1 MPPPVQVTPEERQK
15 REFFNIYEKVARAR
29 QAAFLATFKDINE
42 KKKEALAK
50 EGKLKKC
57 CRFLGKI
64 IMGLIFLAIVFSFA
78 RPKIYK
84 YMGWE
89 LNTNSTIPETGQQSN
104 YPPPP
109 SSRRLTPEDI

>member
-1 MPPPVQVTPEERQK
+1 
-15 REFFNIYEKVARAR
+15 
-29 QAAFLATFKDINE
+29 
-42 KKKEALAK
+42 
-50 EGKLKKC
+50 
-57 CRFLGKI
+57 
-64 IMGLIFLAIVFSFA
+64 MGLIFLAIVFSFA

-89 LNTNSTIPETGQQSN
+89 LNTNSTIPETGQQSY